1 MAEIVP
7 DDNWKATHA
16 IGHEAF
22 FLDVYRLL
30 SHSVA
35 SRELSALE
43 GPSSQ
48 RGLPTAPEKSE
59 ISRLLINI
67 ASYYRVKYDDGA
79 WAHAEWLDENYVDV
93 GSLSEDLSVTAKP
106 LRLNFREACN
116 KIIHAKKVHFDGGI
130 NEKTKSP
137 YVNPIIYLYGD
148 KGGKSWKATL
158 DIVEF
163 CKAAGNVIV

>member
-35 SRELSALE
+35 SRELSALK

-79 WAHAEWLDENYVDV
+79 WAHAEWLDE
-93 GSLSEDLSVTAKP
+93 T
-106 LRLNFREACN
+106 
-116 KIIHAKKVHFDGGI
+116 
-130 NEKTKSP
+130 T
-137 YVNPIIYLYGD
+137 
-148 KGGKSWKATL
+148 
-158 DIVEF
+158 
-163 CKAAGNVIV
+163 